1 VLDRLAYS
9 RKRNLGLEN
18 TKQNLDRESTRM
30 NANQRV
36 AIRVYSRPFVV
47 KTTNRSWSTSFQY
60 DLPLRIPDFI
70 QNLNRESTRMN
81 ANQRAVIRVYSQLVR
96 RSFVDQVLHRHP
108 LAKADPFVVSK
119 WHNRRHQG
127 FP

>member
-1 VLDRLAYS
+1 MLDRLAYS

-81 ANQRAVIRVYSQLVR
+81 ANQRAVICVYSR
-96 RSFVDQVLHRHP
+96 
-108 LAKADPFVVSK
+108 PFVVK
-119 WHNRRHQG
+119 IANRSWSTSSSVR
-127 FP
+127 FAPTDP